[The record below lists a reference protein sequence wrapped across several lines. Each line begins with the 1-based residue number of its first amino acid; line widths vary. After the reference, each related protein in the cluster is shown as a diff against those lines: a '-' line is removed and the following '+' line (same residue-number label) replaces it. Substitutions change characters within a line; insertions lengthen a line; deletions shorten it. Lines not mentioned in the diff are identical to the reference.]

1 MEAYAPLI
9 ISQMFQLVLWK
20 NLSCDLLHPWNSG
33 TVPSALPGG
42 PCLRLYQWYKSPP
55 GVASPG
61 AMLVQRIRAMDPP
74 RLFEAV
80 ATAAR
85 SMLGMFNDVLG

>member
-1 MEAYAPLI
+1 
-9 ISQMFQLVLWK
+9 
-20 NLSCDLLHPWNSG
+20 
-33 TVPSALPGG
+33 
-42 PCLRLYQWYKSPP
+42 
-55 GVASPG
+55 
-61 AMLVQRIRAMDPP
+61 MLVQRIRAMDPP